1 MKIKLNVPENLS
13 EITLSQY
20 QRWIKIVDKQDE
32 IGTFYQQK
40 MVEIF
45 CNAELQHIM
54 QMRVK
59 DIEEITTHLDNLFNQ
74 KPDFKAL
81 FRLEDEEFGFIPK
94 LDDMTFGEYVDLDNY
109 LSNWSRMDSA
119 MAVLF
124 RPVVYKRKG
133 KYLIEDY
140 VSSEQYDLSDMPL
153 DVVLGALIF
162 FCDLKNELLKHILNY
177 LKTQDIV
184 DIPQNL
190 KDLLE
195 SGIGIPVYTDLLK
208 ERLEK

>member
-13 EITLSQY
+13 EITLAQY
-20 QRWIKIVDKQDE
+20 QRWVKIIDKE
-32 IGTFYQQK
+32 EEVGTFYQQK
-40 MVEIF
+40 MIEIF

-59 DIEEITTHLDNLFNQ
+59 DIEEITTHLNTLFNE
-74 KPDFKAL
+74 KPEFKPL

-94 LDDMTFGEYVDLDNY
+94 LDEMTFGEYIDLDNY
-109 LSNWSRMDSA
+109 LTDCQQMDSA

-124 RPVVYKRKG
+124 RPVTFKRKG

-140 VSSEQYDLSDMPL
+140 VSSEKYDLSQMPL
-153 DVVLGALIF
+153 DVVLGSLVF
-162 FCDLKNELLKHILNY
+162 FCNLKQELLKHILSY
-177 LKTQDIV
+177 LKTQEVV

-190 KDLLE
+190 KALLE
-195 SGIGIPVYTDLLK
+195 SGVGINPFMDLQK
-208 ERLEK
+208 ES

>member
-13 EITLSQY
+13 EITLAQY
-20 QRWIKIVDKQDE
+20 QRWVKIIDKE
-32 IGTFYQQK
+32 EEVGTFYQQK
-40 MVEIF
+40 MIEIF

-59 DIEEITTHLDNLFNQ
+59 DIEEITTHLNTLFNE
-74 KPDFKAL
+74 KPEFKPL

-94 LDDMTFGEYVDLDNY
+94 LDEMTFGEYIDLDNY
-109 LSNWSRMDSA
+109 LTDWQQMDSA

-124 RPVVYKRKG
+124 RPVTFKRKG

-140 VSSEQYDLSDMPL
+140 VSSEKYDLSEMPL
-153 DVVLGALIF
+153 DVVLGSLVF
-162 FCDLKNELLKHILNY
+162 FCNLKQELLKHILSY

-190 KDLLE
+190 KALLE
-195 SGIGIPVYTDLLK
+195 NGVGINPFMDLQK
-208 ERLEK
+208 ES

>member
-13 EITLSQY
+13 EITLAQY
-20 QRWIKIVDKQDE
+20 QRWVKIIDKE
-32 IGTFYQQK
+32 EEVGTFYQQK
-40 MVEIF
+40 MIEIF

-59 DIEEITTHLDNLFNQ
+59 DIEEITTHLNTLFNE
-74 KPDFKAL
+74 KPEFKPL

-94 LDDMTFGEYVDLDNY
+94 LDEMTFGEYIDLDNY
-109 LSNWSRMDSA
+109 LTDWQQMDSA

-124 RPVVYKRKG
+124 RPVTFKRKG

-140 VSSEQYDLSDMPL
+140 VSSEKYDLSEMPL
-153 DVVLGALIF
+153 DVVLGSLVF
-162 FCDLKNELLKHILNY
+162 FCNLKQELLKHILSY
-177 LKTQDIV
+177 LKTQDMV

-190 KDLLE
+190 KALLE
-195 SGIGIPVYTDLLK
+195 SGVGINPFMDLQK
-208 ERLEK
+208 ES

>member
-1 MKIKLNVPENLS
+1 MKIKLNVPEDLS

-32 IGTFYQQK
+32 IDTFYQQK

>member
-1 MKIKLNVPENLS
+1 MKIKLNVPEDLS
-13 EITLSQY
+13 EITLFQY

-74 KPDFKAL
+74 KPEFKAL

>member
-13 EITLSQY
+13 EITLAQY
-20 QRWIKIVDKQDE
+20 QRWVKIIDKE
-32 IGTFYQQK
+32 EEVGTFYQQK
-40 MVEIF
+40 MIEIF

-59 DIEEITTHLDNLFNQ
+59 DIEEITTHLNTLFNE
-74 KPDFKAL
+74 KPEFKPL

-94 LDDMTFGEYVDLDNY
+94 LDEMTFGEHIDLDNY
-109 LSNWSRMDSA
+109 LTDWQQMDSA

-124 RPVVYKRKG
+124 RPVTFKRKG

-140 VSSEQYDLSDMPL
+140 VSSEKYDLSEMPL
-153 DVVLGALIF
+153 DVVLGSLVF
-162 FCDLKNELLKHILNY
+162 FCDLKNELLKHILSY

-190 KDLLE
+190 KALLE
-195 SGIGIPVYTDLLK
+195 SGVGINPFMDLQK
-208 ERLEK
+208 ES

>member
-1 MKIKLNVPENLS
+1 MKIKLNVPEDLS

-54 QMRVK
+54 QMKVK

-94 LDDMTFGEYVDLDNY
+94 LDEMTFGEYIDLDNY
-109 LSNWSRMDSA
+109 LTDWQQMDLA

-140 VSSEQYDLSDMPL
+140 VSSEKYDLSEMPL
-153 DVVLGALIF
+153 DVVLGALVF

-195 SGIGIPVYTDLLK
+195 SGAGIPVYTDLLK

>member
-13 EITLSQY
+13 EITLAQY
-20 QRWIKIVDKQDE
+20 QRWVKIIDKE
-32 IGTFYQQK
+32 EEVGTFYQQK
-40 MVEIF
+40 MIEIF

-59 DIEEITTHLDNLFNQ
+59 DIEEITTHLNTLFNE
-74 KPDFKAL
+74 KPEFKPL

-94 LDDMTFGEYVDLDNY
+94 LDEMTFGEYIDLDNY
-109 LSNWSRMDSA
+109 LTDWQQMDSA

-124 RPVVYKRKG
+124 RPVTFKRKG

-140 VSSEQYDLSDMPL
+140 VSSEKYDLSEMPL
-153 DVVLGALIF
+153 DVVLGSLVF
-162 FCDLKNELLKHILNY
+162 FCDLKNELLKHILSY
-177 LKTQDIV
+177 LKTQEVV

-190 KDLLE
+190 KALLE
-195 SGIGIPVYTDLLK
+195 NGVGINPFMDLQK
-208 ERLEK
+208 ES